1 MGKNKCKGIGWIM
14 NAPYIEIS
22 EHKNLESR
30 VDKLEVTANDTNRM
44 VKEMHDVFVGTLGQ
58 TPLITRIS
66 MVEVDIQDIKKA
78 HNQDRWLV
86 MGGVSVLA
94 FLFSVFGD
102 TVKKMIGLI

>member
-1 MGKNKCKGIGWIM
+1 M

-30 VDKLEVTANDTNRM
+30 VEKLETTANDTNRM

-58 TPLITRIS
+58 TPLITRLN
-66 MVEVDIQDIKKA
+66 MVESDIQEIKKA

-94 FLFSVFGD
+94 FLFSIFGD
-102 TVKKMIGLI
+102 MFKKVVGLS

>member
-1 MGKNKCKGIGWIM
+1 M

-58 TPLITRIS
+58 TPLITRLNK
-66 MVEVDIQDIKKA
+66 VESDIQEIKKA

-94 FLFSVFGD
+94 FLFSIFGD
-102 TVKKMIGLI
+102 AAKKMLGLL